1 MRLGEPLRA
10 KEEAYDG
17 KIFFSFFMHSRPALA
32 SCVLPLLA
40 RAAPVAETNFFDFD
54 GSAFSIS
61 SSALF
66 NAVSPSMTIAEKPSM
81 TIADGAEHVARPR
94 RRAHIAQEGVRST

>member
-40 RAAPVAETNFFDFD
+40 RAAPVAETNFIDFD

-61 SSALF
+61 DHS
-66 NAVSPSMTIAEKPSM
+66 T
-81 TIADGAEHVARPR
+81 
-94 RRAHIAQEGVRST
+94 RAAHLPPTAAPWPLP